1 MTGKQLE
8 SRGLLLNMAS
18 VRTGNIQKVENKPKA
33 EFTQSSVSSMRK
45 RMMEEEKQSEHQ
57 VEDGTVDTSI
67 SYGLLPMPDM
77 TGEKKRAE
85 SIANTQIDCEVKDE
99 LADLFS

>member
-1 MTGKQLE
+1 
-8 SRGLLLNMAS
+8 
-18 VRTGNIQKVENKPKA
+18 
-33 EFTQSSVSSMRK
+33 
-45 RMMEEEKQSEHQ
+45 MMEEEKQSEHKA
-57 VEDGTVDTSI
+57 EDGTVDTSI

-85 SIANTQIDCEVKDE
+85 SIVDTQIDCTVKDE